1 MFYLQFCFK
10 TKWKSILTFNKLT
23 NINQVTLYN
32 LQLAK
37 RFVFKYTPK
46 QYSPWFPRVFKYSPP
61 LWTFMDPSHNEK
73 FILLTYL
80 ATLLS
85 NVYMQQYVLL
95 NFYFILE
102 KVIEQAY

>member
-1 MFYLQFCFK
+1 
-10 TKWKSILTFNKLT
+10 
-23 NINQVTLYN
+23 
-32 LQLAK
+32 
-37 RFVFKYTPK
+37 
-46 QYSPWFPRVFKYSPP
+46 
-61 LWTFMDPSHNEK
+61 MDPSHNEK